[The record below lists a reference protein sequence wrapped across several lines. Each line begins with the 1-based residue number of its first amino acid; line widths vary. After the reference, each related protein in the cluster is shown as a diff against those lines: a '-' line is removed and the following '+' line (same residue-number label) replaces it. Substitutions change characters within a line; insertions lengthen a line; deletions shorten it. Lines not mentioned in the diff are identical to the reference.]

1 MLSFT
6 GIRFWIIYAH
16 VPGMMVPGFGGKYG
30 RAYHSIFG
38 QTHRDLADQSTVGL
52 KKYDYSL
59 SQSRII
65 HLPEGP
71 AGEGRYHKCLEVQCI
86 LYVRSTVLSN

>member
-1 MLSFT
+1 MSFT

-16 VPGMMVPGFGGKYG
+16 APGMMVPGFGGKYG

-38 QTHRDLADQSTVGL
+38 QTHRDLAEKSVVET

-65 HLPEGP
+65 HLSDGP
-71 AGEGRYHKCLEVQCI
+71 AGEGR
-86 LYVRSTVLSN
+86 

>member
-1 MLSFT
+1 
-6 GIRFWIIYAH
+6 
-16 VPGMMVPGFGGKYG
+16 MMVPGFGGKYG

-38 QTHRDLADQSTVGL
+38 QTHRDLAEKSVVET

-65 HLPEGP
+65 HLSDGP
-71 AGEGRYHKCLEVQCI
+71 AGEGR
-86 LYVRSTVLSN
+86 